1 MQYEGKNPVR
11 EILASTK
18 TVEKLLVQ
26 DKTTDAGIR
35 ELIAQARDK
44 KIRVEF
50 VPKEALDRLSKT
62 GHHQGVIAIA
72 TDFAYTELDEVLGED
87 KKFLVLLDKLSDPH
101 NLGSILRTAEC
112 TGVTAVIIPARG
124 SVLVN
129 ETVIRTSAGAASH
142 VRVVKVNNLHDAI
155 KKIKEAGVFVYVTD
169 MDGKSMYSVDLT
181 GNVAIVVG
189 SEGSGV
195 SSLTRKLA
203 DEVISI
209 PMVGKINSLNASVS
223 AGVVMYEVL
232 RQGEKFGKR

>member
-1 MQYEGKNPVR
+1 MLYEGKNPVR
-11 EILASTK
+11 ELLQSDK
-18 TVEKLLVQ
+18 TIEKIMLQ
-26 DKTTDAGIR
+26 DKTTDSDLRAILS
-35 ELIAQARDK
+35 EARSK

-50 VPKEALDRLSKT
+50 APKEALDRLSKT
-62 GHHQGVIAIA
+62 GHHQGIIAVA
-72 TDFAYTELDEVLGED
+72 TDFKYTELEEVLNED
-87 KKFLVLLDKLSDPH
+87 KKVFLLLDKLNDPH

-112 TGVTAVIIPARG
+112 TGVTAVMIPARG

-129 ETVIRTSAGAASH
+129 ETVIRSSAGAISH

-155 KKIKEAGVFVYVTD
+155 KKIKDSGVFVYVTD
-169 MDGKSMYSVDLT
+169 MDGKSMYDVDLT

-189 SEGSGV
+189 SEGYGV
-195 SSLTRKLA
+195 SALTRKMA

-232 RQGEKFGKR
+232 RQGNNFGKR